1 MTRPSLI
8 LLPPTSVEPLGKT
21 KVIKRGKGPKK
32 GAARRYRR
40 TKPHNSQVPTGY
52 DQVLHIRY
60 RLFLQDLLGIK
71 VLAVYDTLRS
81 LIWRQDDYGIDALR
95 CAANQGFLAAK
106 STERELS
113 KISGVTREKV
123 KECLQRL
130 VALGWITPY
139 VPSAPQKPFDLPFG
153 VKVWELGLRVC
164 HGGVWT
170 ESLYATGQ
178 QELWYAAADARSQ
191 ERWGLPYRKTSPQTQ
206 KETSSDT
213 LIALQMIPAPKT
225 PAPRRKSAAGIP
237 MTQEA
242 MVEYAARFEGLSVDP
257 RVYGPEAP
265 HLDPEAWM
273 LAPLMAEETNSI
285 DSAFMFGD
293 ALSEAA
299 NYRSGT
305 IRSAESPKIERKTE
319 NVTLEESRA
328 YNDEANELSGRNHAT
343 MWPES
348 CHLEWSE
355 TTESQ
360 RVSADLGPI
369 QETTIDSSLRMTFPT
384 GKVFHTSYE
393 SLSPSGK
400 SSDPS
405 APKEAKAKTGAGFAR
420 PASALAAFVR
430 LRTEIEVG
438 SASPPDDSLPEQTP
452 KPQVPLAP
460 LSPVGENWP
469 DPVTDSGDC
478 PRNEETSVTP
488 PNRSRASDPAQ
499 PPADPPNAAAEALT
513 GAGEALPVVRPD
525 LTSVLSVIEVAKARS
540 RAAIEVKL
548 QKARSRERKKENL
561 TSDKAYRSQKP
572 AAQNIEK
579 AWREE
584 MLQAFP
590 DVPLIAWFKR
600 EQGKLLARKEGKLIA
615 DLLDGYGGDEAVVEN
630 LVRGFV
636 VHWDKFGPLL
646 TKTKDGVPTIGL
658 LYACHAS
665 VMVEL
670 RRLVKTPMNHVEY
683 ADWLASMKHDPFAV
697 PPPEL
702 LATHKAAKAGAKK

>member
-1 MTRPSLI
+1 MSSPVLV
-8 LLPPTSVEPLGKT
+8 LLPPATVAPLGKT
-21 KVIKRGKGPKK
+21 KVIKRGQGPKK
-32 GAARRYRR
+32 GARRRYRR
-40 TKPHNSQVPTGY
+40 TKQHNTIVPTGY

-71 VLAVYDTLRS
+71 ALAVYDSLRS
-81 LIWRQDDYGIDALR
+81 LIWRQDEYGIDALR

-123 KECLQRL
+123 KECLQQL
-130 VALGWITPY
+130 VSIGWITPY

-153 VKVWELGLRVC
+153 VKVWELGVRVC
-164 HGGVWT
+164 QRNVWT
-170 ESLYATGQ
+170 ESLYATVQ
-178 QELWYAAADARSQ
+178 QEHWYAAADTRSQ
-191 ERWGLPYRKTSPQTQ
+191 DRWGLPYRKTSPQTQ
-206 KETSSDT
+206 KETASDT
-213 LIALQMIPAPKT
+213 LIALQVIPAPKT

-237 MTQEA
+237 MSKEA
-242 MVEYAARFEGLSVDP
+242 MVEYAQRFEGLSVDP

-273 LAPLMAEETNSI
+273 LAPLMADEAHAL

-299 NYRSGT
+299 NYGSGT
-305 IRSAESPKIERKTE
+305 VWSPKPREAEPKTE
-319 NVTLEESRA
+319 FDGDEESGT
-328 YNDEANELSGRNHAT
+328 YGDEADELSGRNQAT

-348 CHLEWSE
+348 CHLEWQE

-360 RVSADLGPI
+360 RSSKDLGPI
-369 QETTIDSSLRMTFPT
+369 QETTIDSPHRMTFPT
-384 GKVFHTSYE
+384 GKVFYTSYK

-400 SSDPS
+400 PSDPS
-405 APKEAKAKTGAGFAR
+405 APRGAKAKTGAGFAR
-420 PASALAAFVR
+420 PSSGLAALVR

-438 SASPPDDSLPEQTP
+438 SASLPDDSHPEQTP
-452 KPQVPLAP
+452 KPPAPPAP
-460 LSPVGENWP
+460 LSPVGENSP
-469 DPVTDSGDC
+469 NSVTGLGAC
-478 PRNEETSVTP
+478 PRSEEISVTP
-488 PNRSRASDPAQ
+488 PNRTRTPDPTQ
-499 PPADPPNAAAEALT
+499 PPPSTHQEAAEADT
-513 GAGEALPVVRPD
+513 GAGEALPTVKPD
-525 LTSVLSVIEVAKARS
+525 LSSVLSVIEAAKARS
-540 RAAIEVKL
+540 RAAVEVKL
-548 QKARSRERKKENL
+548 QKARTKERKKENL

-572 AAQNIEK
+572 GAMRIEQ

-584 MLQAFP
+584 MAQAFP
-590 DVPLIAWFKR
+590 DVPQIAWFKR

-615 DLLDGYGGDEAVVEN
+615 DLIDGYAGDEAAVEN

-636 VHWDKFGPLL
+636 THWDKFGPML

-670 RRLVKTPMNHVEY
+670 RRFVKTPMNHAEY
-683 ADWLASMKHDPFAV
+683 ADWLASVKQDPFAV